1 MSKNTVNFMLHI
13 KVYKSI
19 NGNAYNYLLKSR
31 DFFLV
36 RTCTVF
42 GNRFADINLKGDLFG
57 GVTTAIISLPLALA
71 FGVASGAGAEAG
83 LWGAIMVG
91 FFAALFGGS
100 SSLISEPTG
109 PMTVIMTAVLTS
121 MMAKYPETGMAMS
134 FTVVIMAGAFQVLLG
149 TLKLGKYITLMPY
162 SVISGFM
169 SGIGVIL
176 IILQISPLLG
186 HLAPAGG
193 VIGTL
198 SALPDNILNLK
209 FSELFLGLLTLGILF
224 FLPQK
229 YRRYVPA
236 QLIALVAVTLLSVI
250 FFDTDS
256 IRRIGEIPA
265 GLPSLVLPHI
275 NADMFTTMVIDALVL
290 GTLGCIDTLLTAV
303 IGDSLTRKEHDS
315 DKELRGQGLAN
326 IISGLFG
333 ALPGAGAT
341 MGTVT
346 NIQVGARSPLSG
358 IIRALVL
365 ALVVLVAGGLT
376 EPIPMAVLAGIA
388 VYVGFN
394 ILDWSFIQRAH
405 KVNVQG
411 MAIMYGVMLLT
422 VFVDLI
428 VAVGLGVFISN
439 IIIIEQLS
447 RVQARQVK
455 AISDADENS
464 VPLTDSERG
473 LLDKANGKVLF
484 FYLSGPMIF
493 SVSKAISQ
501 QHSSISDY
509 DVMILDLTDV
519 PMIDVTVG
527 LALENAIKD
536 ALDARCEVLLL
547 CPNINTRQQLEKFH
561 VLTLVPEGNTYLFR
575 YEALQASLKYVKNT
589 DLLEPT

>member
-1 MSKNTVNFMLHI
+1 M
-13 KVYKSI
+13 
-19 NGNAYNYLLKSR
+19 
-31 DFFLV
+31 
-36 RTCTVF
+36 F
-42 GNRFADINLKGDLFG
+42 GQRFENINLKGDLFG

-91 FFAALFGGS
+91 FFASLFGGS
-100 SSLISEPTG
+100 STLISEPTG

-121 MMAKYPETGMAMS
+121 MVAKYPESGIAMT
-134 FTVVIMAGAFQVLLG
+134 FTVVMMAGAFQILLG

-169 SGIGVIL
+169 SGIGIIL
-176 IILQISPLLG
+176 IILQLSPLLG
-186 HLAPAGG
+186 YAAPAGG
-193 VIGTL
+193 VLGTL
-198 SALPDNILNLK
+198 GALPETLSHLDIK
-209 FSELFLGLLTLGILF
+209 ELFLGLLTLVVLF
-224 FLPQK
+224 LFPEK
-229 YRRYVPA
+229 YRKFVPA
-236 QLIALVAVTLLSVI
+236 QLVALVAVTLISIII
-250 FFDTDS
+250 FDMDS

-265 GLPSLVLPHI
+265 GLPSIVIPTI
-275 NADMFTTMVIDALVL
+275 NSDMFMTMVIDALVL

-326 IISGLFG
+326 MISGLFG

-358 IIRALVL
+358 VFRAAVL

-405 KVNVQG
+405 KVSFAG

-439 IIIIEQLS
+439 IIIIERLS
-447 RVQARQVK
+447 REQARQVK
-455 AISDADENS
+455 AISDADEDD
-464 VPLTDSERG
+464 VPLTDSERA

-493 SVSKAISQ
+493 SVSKAISR

-509 DVMILDLTDV
+509 EVMILDLTDV

-536 ALDARCEVLLL
+536 ALDTDCQVYLL
-547 CPNINTRQQLEKFH
+547 CPNENTRMQLEKFH
-561 VLTLVPEGNTYLFR
+561 ILDLIPEQKTYSFR
-575 YEALQASLKYVKNT
+575 YEALKSAVKQVSPIMN
-589 DLLEPT
+589 

>member
-1 MSKNTVNFMLHI
+1 MKL
-13 KVYKSI
+13 
-19 NGNAYNYLLKSR
+19 GR
-31 DFFLV
+31 
-36 RTCTVF
+36 
-42 GNRFADINLKGDLFG
+42 RFEDINLKGDVFG

-91 FFAALFGGS
+91 LFAALFGGS
-100 SSLISEPTG
+100 STLISEPTG

-121 MMAKYPETGMAMS
+121 MMAKYPETGLAMT
-134 FTVVIMAGAFQVLLG
+134 FTVVMMAGVFQILLG
-149 TLKLGKYITLMPY
+149 TLKLGKYVTLMPY
-162 SVISGFM
+162 SVVSGFM

-176 IILQISPLLG
+176 IILQLAPLLG
-186 HLAPAGG
+186 QAAPTGG
-193 VIGTL
+193 VVGTL
-198 SALPDNILNLK
+198 TALPELLSNVD
-209 FSELFLGLLTLGILF
+209 FAELFLGALTLAILF
-224 FLPQK
+224 LLPKK
-229 YRRYVPA
+229 YRQHVPP
-236 QLIALVAVTLLSVI
+236 QLVALVAVTLLSVV
-250 FFDTDS
+250 FFDDGT

-265 GLPSLVLPHI
+265 GLPSLVIPHF
-275 NADMFTTMVIDALVL
+275 NAEMFTEMLIDALVL

-326 IISGLFG
+326 LVAGLFG

-358 IIRALVL
+358 VVRALVL
-365 ALVVLVAGGLT
+365 ALVVLVASGLT

-405 KVNVQG
+405 KVSIPG

-439 IIIIEQLS
+439 IIIIERLS
-447 RVQARQVK
+447 REQARQVK
-455 AISDADENS
+455 AISDADDDD
-464 VPLTDSERG
+464 VPLTDRERG
-473 LLDKANGKVLF
+473 LLEQAQGKVLF

-493 SVSKAISQ
+493 SVSKAISR

-509 DVMILDLTDV
+509 QAMILDLTDV

-536 ALDARCEVLLL
+536 AQDANCHVYLL
-547 CPNINTRQQLEKFH
+547 CPTDKIKQQLDKFH
-561 VLTLVPEGNTYLFR
+561 VIDLVPDNNIYSEREKAL
-575 YEALQASLKYVKNT
+575 EAAYNAT
-589 DLLEPT
+589 A

>member
-1 MSKNTVNFMLHI
+1 M
-13 KVYKSI
+13 
-19 NGNAYNYLLKSR
+19 
-31 DFFLV
+31 
-36 RTCTVF
+36 F
-42 GNRFADINLKGDLFG
+42 GDRFNDINLKGDLFG

-83 LWGAIMVG
+83 LWGAILVG
-91 FFAALFGGS
+91 LFAALFGGS
-100 SSLISEPTG
+100 STLISEPTG

-121 MMAKYPETGMAMS
+121 MVAKYPESGIAIS
-134 FTVVIMAGAFQVLLG
+134 FTIVMMAGAFQVLIG

-162 SVISGFM
+162 SVVSGFM

-176 IILQISPLLG
+176 IILQLSPLLG
-186 HLAPAGG
+186 HAAPAGG
-193 VIGTL
+193 VLGTL
-198 SALPDNILNLK
+198 SALSETISNMK
-209 FSELFLGLLTLGILF
+209 FSEFFLGLLTLGILF
-224 FLPQK
+224 FFPKQ
-229 YRRYVPA
+229 YRKYVPA
-236 QLIALVAVTLLSVI
+236 QLVALVAVTLLSVI
-250 FFDTDS
+250 VFDFDDV
-256 IRRIGEIPA
+256 RRIGEIPT
-265 GLPSLVLPHI
+265 GLPSLVVPVI
-275 NADMFTTMVIDALVL
+275 NGEIFTAMVIDALVL

-326 IISGLFG
+326 MISGLFG

-358 IIRALVL
+358 VIRALIL
-365 ALVVLVAGGLT
+365 ALVVLVASGLT

-388 VYVGFN
+388 VYVGFG

-405 KVNVQG
+405 RVSVQG

-439 IIIIEQLS
+439 ILIIERLS
-447 RVQARQVK
+447 RVQAKQVK
-455 AISDADENS
+455 AISDADEND

-473 LLDKANGKVLF
+473 LLDRANGKVLF

-493 SVSKAISQ
+493 SVSKAISR
-501 QHSSISDY
+501 QHSSIADY
-509 DVMILDLTDV
+509 EAMILDLTDV

-536 ALDARCEVLLL
+536 AQEAQCDVYLL
-547 CPNINTRQQLEKFH
+547 CPNERVREQLEKFH
-561 VLTLVPEGNTYLFR
+561 VLDLVPEENTFKFR
-575 YEALQASLKYVKNT
+575 YEALNAAVNKVEQDERQGAFV
-589 DLLEPT
+589 

>member
-1 MSKNTVNFMLHI
+1 MLSLQRFSGI
-13 KVYKSI
+13 
-19 NGNAYNYLLKSR
+19 
-31 DFFLV
+31 DF
-36 RTCTVF
+36 
-42 GNRFADINLKGDLFG
+42 KGDAFG

-100 SSLISEPTG
+100 TTLISEPTG

-121 MMAKYPETGMAMS
+121 MMAKYPETGLAMG
-134 FTVVIMAGAFQVLLG
+134 FTVVMMAGAFQVLLG
-149 TLKLGKYITLMPY
+149 TLKLGKYVTLMPY
-162 SVISGFM
+162 SVVSGFM

-176 IILQISPLLG
+176 IILQLSPLLG
-186 HLAPAGG
+186 SPAPPGG
-193 VIGTL
+193 VTGTL
-198 SALPDNILNLK
+198 MALPDTLANLQWR
-209 FSELFLGLLTLGILF
+209 ELLLGALTLAVLFLF
-224 FLPQK
+224 PK
-229 YRRYVPA
+229 AYRKYVPA
-236 QLIALVAVTLLSVI
+236 QLVALVAITLISVI
-250 FFDTDS
+250 LFDSDS
-256 IRRIGEIPA
+256 IRRIGEIPS
-265 GLPSLVLPHI
+265 GLPSLVLPHFTPE
-275 NADMFTTMVIDALVL
+275 MFTTMIIDALVL

-303 IGDSLTRKEHDS
+303 IGDSLTRTEHDS

-326 IISGLFG
+326 MIAGLFG

-365 ALVVLVAGGLT
+365 ALVVLIAGGLT

-405 KVNVQG
+405 KVSLPG

-428 VAVGLGVFISN
+428 AAVGLGVFISN
-439 IIIIEQLS
+439 IVIIEKLS
-447 RVQARQVK
+447 REQTRHVK
-455 AISDADENS
+455 AISDSDNNS
-464 VPLTDSERG
+464 VPLTQEERAM
-473 LLDKANGKVLF
+473 LDQAQGKVLF

-493 SVSKAISQ
+493 SVSKAISR
-501 QHSSISDY
+501 QHASIGDY
-509 DVMILDLTDV
+509 QVMILDLSDV

-527 LALENAIKD
+527 IALENAIKD
-536 ALDARCEVLLL
+536 ARDAQCEVLLL
-547 CPNINTRQQLEKFH
+547 CPNERTREQLEKFQ
-561 VLTLVPEGNTYLFR
+561 VMSWIAPANDCATREQ
-575 YEALQASLKYVKNT
+575 ALQLALNHIENK
-589 DLLEPT
+589 

>member
-1 MSKNTVNFMLHI
+1 MF
-13 KVYKSI
+13 
-19 NGNAYNYLLKSR
+19 GSR
-31 DFFLV
+31 FK
-36 RTCTVF
+36 
-42 GNRFADINLKGDLFG
+42 DINFKGDIFG

-91 FFAALFGGS
+91 LFASLFGGS
-100 SSLISEPTG
+100 NTLISEPTG

-121 MMAKYPETGMAMS
+121 MMAKYPETGMAMT
-134 FTVVIMAGAFQVLLG
+134 FTVVMMAGAFQILLG
-149 TLKLGKYITLMPY
+149 TLKMGKYVTLMPY

-176 IILQISPLLG
+176 IILQLSPLLG
-186 HLAPAGG
+186 HAAPTGG
-193 VIGTL
+193 VLGTL
-198 SALPDNILNLK
+198 SALPETISNLK
-209 FSELFLGLLTLGILF
+209 FNELFLGLLTLGILF
-224 FLPQK
+224 FFPKK
-229 YRRYVPA
+229 YRKYVPA
-236 QLIALVAVTLLSVI
+236 QLVALVAVTLLSVML
-250 FFDTDS
+250 FDTED

-265 GLPSLVLPHI
+265 GLPSLVAPHI
-275 NADMFTTMVIDALVL
+275 DPDMFVEMVIDALVL

-326 IISGLFG
+326 MISGLFG

-358 IIRALVL
+358 VVRALVL

-405 KVNVQG
+405 KVSFSG

-428 VAVGLGVFISN
+428 VAVGLGVFVSN
-439 IIIIEQLS
+439 IMIIERLS
-447 RVQARQVK
+447 REQARQVK
-455 AISDADENS
+455 AISDADEDD

-473 LLDKANGKVLF
+473 LLDRANGRVLF

-493 SVSKAISQ
+493 SVSKAISR
-501 QHSSISDY
+501 QHTSISDY

-519 PMIDVTVG
+519 PMLDVTVG

-536 ALDARCEVLLL
+536 ALDARCEVYLL
-547 CPNINTRQQLEKFH
+547 CPNQRTREQLEKFH
-561 VLTLVPEGNTYLFR
+561 VIDLVPDNNMYQFR
-575 YEALQASLKYVKNT
+575 YEALNAAVAHVESDQY
-589 DLLEPT
+589 

>member
-1 MSKNTVNFMLHI
+1 MVGSRFEEMS
-13 KVYKSI
+13 
-19 NGNAYNYLLKSR
+19 
-31 DFFLV
+31 
-36 RTCTVF
+36 
-42 GNRFADINLKGDLFG
+42 LKGDVFG

-91 FFAALFGGS
+91 FFASLFGGS
-100 SSLISEPTG
+100 NSLISEPTG

-121 MMAKYPETGMAMS
+121 MVAKYPDAGMAMT
-134 FTVVIMAGAFQVLLG
+134 FTVVMMAGAFQILLG
-149 TLKLGKYITLMPY
+149 TLKLGKYVTLMPY

-176 IILQISPLLG
+176 IILQFAPMLG
-186 HLAPAGG
+186 QPAPAGG

-198 SALPDNILNLK
+198 SHFPDILENMKL
-209 FSELFLGLLTLGILF
+209 SELFLGGLTLALLF
-224 FLPQK
+224 FFPTK

-236 QLIALVAVTLLSVI
+236 QLVALIAVTLLSVLI
-250 FFDTDS
+250 FDTND

-265 GLPSLVLPHI
+265 GLPSLVVPQF
-275 NADMFTTMVIDALVL
+275 NADMLTTMVIDALVL

-326 IISGLFG
+326 MIAGLFG

-358 IIRALVL
+358 VIRALIL
-365 ALVVLVAGGLT
+365 ALVVMVASGLT

-388 VYVGFN
+388 IYVGFN

-405 KVNVQG
+405 KVSFPG

-439 IIIIEQLS
+439 IIIIERLS
-447 RVQARQVK
+447 REQARQVK
-455 AISDADENS
+455 AISDADEND
-464 VPLTDSERG
+464 VPLTDSERQ
-473 LLDKANGKVLF
+473 LLDKAEGKVLF

-493 SVSKAISQ
+493 SVSKAISR
-501 QHSSISDY
+501 QHRSISDY
-509 DVMILDLTDV
+509 EVMILDLTDV

-536 ALDARCEVLLL
+536 ALEACCQVYLL
-547 CPNINTRQQLEKFH
+547 CPNQTTRQQLEKFH
-561 VLTLVPEGNTYLFR
+561 VIDLVPDDNTYRFR
-575 YEALQASLKYVKNT
+575 YEALRAAIKYVEN
-589 DLLEPT
+589 DEHQQQAI

>member
-1 MSKNTVNFMLHI
+1 M
-13 KVYKSI
+13 
-19 NGNAYNYLLKSR
+19 
-31 DFFLV
+31 
-36 RTCTVF
+36 
-42 GNRFADINLKGDLFG
+42 
-57 GVTTAIISLPLALA
+57 
-71 FGVASGAGAEAG
+71 
-83 LWGAIMVG
+83 
-91 FFAALFGGS
+91 
-100 SSLISEPTG
+100 
-109 PMTVIMTAVLTS
+109 
-121 MMAKYPETGMAMS
+121 
-134 FTVVIMAGAFQVLLG
+134 MAGAFQILLG

-176 IILQISPLLG
+176 IILQLSPLLG
-186 HLAPAGG
+186 HSAPPGG
-193 VIGTL
+193 VLGTISMLPDTL
-198 SALPDNILNLK
+198 SNIK
-209 FSELFLGLLTLGILF
+209 FSELLLGLLTLGVLIYF
-224 FLPQK
+224 PKQ
-229 YRRYVPA
+229 YRKYVPA
-236 QLIALVAVTLLSVI
+236 QLVALVAVTLLSMLL
-250 FFDTDS
+250 FDTDS

-265 GLPSLVLPHI
+265 GLPSIVIPHF

-326 IISGLFG
+326 MISGLFG

-358 IIRALVL
+358 MIRALML

-388 VYVGFN
+388 VYVGLN

-405 KVNVQG
+405 KVSIQG

-439 IIIIEQLS
+439 IIIIDKLS
-447 RVQARQVK
+447 KVQARKVK
-455 AISDADENS
+455 AISDGDDNV
-464 VPLTDSERG
+464 VPLSISEREI
-473 LLDKANGKVLF
+473 LDKAEGKVLF

-493 SVSKAISQ
+493 SVSKAISR
-501 QHSSISDY
+501 QHASISDY
-509 DVMILDLTDV
+509 QVMILDLTDV

-527 LALENAIKD
+527 LALENAVKD
-536 ALDARCEVLLL
+536 ALDANCEVLLI
-547 CPNINTRQQLEKFH
+547 CPNTETRQQLEKFR
-561 VLTLVPEGNTYLFR
+561 VLTLVLIENNYLDR
-575 YEALQASLKYVKNT
+575 EQALKIALIHVST
-589 DLLEPT
+589 

>member
-1 MSKNTVNFMLHI
+1 MF
-13 KVYKSI
+13 
-19 NGNAYNYLLKSR
+19 GSR
-31 DFFLV
+31 FK
-36 RTCTVF
+36 
-42 GNRFADINLKGDLFG
+42 DINFKGDIFG

-91 FFAALFGGS
+91 LFASLFGGS
-100 SSLISEPTG
+100 NTLISEPTG

-121 MMAKYPETGMAMS
+121 MMAKYPETGMAMT
-134 FTVVIMAGAFQVLLG
+134 FTVVMMAGAFQISLG
-149 TLKLGKYITLMPY
+149 TLKMGKYVTLMPY

-176 IILQISPLLG
+176 IILQLSPLLG
-186 HLAPAGG
+186 HAAPAGG
-193 VIGTL
+193 VLGTL
-198 SALPDNILNLK
+198 SALPETISNLK
-209 FSELFLGLLTLGILF
+209 FNELFLGLLTLGILF
-224 FLPQK
+224 FFPKK
-229 YRRYVPA
+229 YRKYVPA
-236 QLIALVAVTLLSVI
+236 QLVALVAVTLLSVML
-250 FFDTDS
+250 FDTED

-265 GLPSLVLPHI
+265 GLPSLVAPHI
-275 NADMFTTMVIDALVL
+275 DPDMFVEMVIDALVL

-326 IISGLFG
+326 MISGLFG

-358 IIRALVL
+358 VVRALVL

-405 KVNVQG
+405 KVSFSG

-428 VAVGLGVFISN
+428 VAVGLGVFVSN
-439 IIIIEQLS
+439 IMIIERLS
-447 RVQARQVK
+447 REQARQVK
-455 AISDADENS
+455 AISDADEDD

-473 LLDKANGKVLF
+473 LLDRANGRVLF

-493 SVSKAISQ
+493 SVSKAISR
-501 QHSSISDY
+501 QHTSISDY

-519 PMIDVTVG
+519 PMLDVTVG

-536 ALDARCEVLLL
+536 ALDARCEVYLL
-547 CPNINTRQQLEKFH
+547 CPNQRTREQLEKFH
-561 VLTLVPEGNTYLFR
+561 VIDLVPDNNMYQFR
-575 YEALQASLKYVKNT
+575 YEALNAAVAHVESDQYQRMTA
-589 DLLEPT
+589 

>member
-1 MSKNTVNFMLHI
+1 ML
-13 KVYKSI
+13 
-19 NGNAYNYLLKSR
+19 GSR
-31 DFFLV
+31 FK
-36 RTCTVF
+36 
-42 GNRFADINLKGDLFG
+42 DINFKGDIFG

-91 FFAALFGGS
+91 LFASLFGGS
-100 SSLISEPTG
+100 NTLISEPTG

-121 MMAKYPETGMAMS
+121 MMAKYPETGMAMT
-134 FTVVIMAGAFQVLLG
+134 FTVVMMAGAFQILLG
-149 TLKLGKYITLMPY
+149 TLKMGKYVTLMPY

-176 IILQISPLLG
+176 IILQLSPLLG
-186 HLAPAGG
+186 HAAPTGG
-193 VIGTL
+193 VLGTL
-198 SALPDNILNLK
+198 SALPETISNLK
-209 FSELFLGLLTLGILF
+209 FNELFLGLLTLGILF
-224 FLPQK
+224 FFPKK
-229 YRRYVPA
+229 YRKYVPA
-236 QLIALVAVTLLSVI
+236 QLVALVAVTLLSVML
-250 FFDTDS
+250 DTED

-265 GLPSLVLPHI
+265 GLPSLVAPHI
-275 NADMFTTMVIDALVL
+275 DPDMFVEMVIDALVL

-326 IISGLFG
+326 MISGLFG

-358 IIRALVL
+358 VVRALVL

-405 KVNVQG
+405 KVSFSG

-428 VAVGLGVFISN
+428 VAVGLGVFVSN
-439 IIIIEQLS
+439 IMIIERLS
-447 RVQARQVK
+447 REQARQVK
-455 AISDADENS
+455 AISDADEDD

-473 LLDKANGKVLF
+473 LLDRANGRVLF

-493 SVSKAISQ
+493 SVSKAISR
-501 QHSSISDY
+501 QHTSISDY

-519 PMIDVTVG
+519 PMLDVTVG

-536 ALDARCEVLLL
+536 ALDTHCEVYLL
-547 CPNINTRQQLEKFH
+547 CPNQRTREQLEKFH
-561 VLTLVPEGNTYLFR
+561 VIDLVPDNNMYQFR
-575 YEALQASLKYVKNT
+575 YEALNAAVAHVESDQYQRMTA
-589 DLLEPT
+589 

>member
-1 MSKNTVNFMLHI
+1 M
-13 KVYKSI
+13 
-19 NGNAYNYLLKSR
+19 
-31 DFFLV
+31 
-36 RTCTVF
+36 F
-42 GNRFADINLKGDLFG
+42 GDRFKDINFKGDLFG

-91 FFAALFGGS
+91 LFAALFGGS
-100 SSLISEPTG
+100 STLISEPTG

-121 MMAKYPETGMAMS
+121 MMAKYPETGMAMT
-134 FTVVIMAGAFQVLLG
+134 FTVVMMAGAFQVLLG
-149 TLKLGKYITLMPY
+149 TLKLGKYVTLMPY

-176 IILQISPLLG
+176 IILQLSPLLG
-186 HLAPAGG
+186 HAAPSGG
-193 VIGTL
+193 VMGTL
-198 SALPDNILNLK
+198 SALPDTLANMK

-224 FLPQK
+224 FFPDK
-229 YRRYVPA
+229 YRKYVPA
-236 QLIALVAVTLLSVI
+236 QLVALVAVTLLSVI
-250 FFDTDS
+250 FFDTDA

-265 GLPSLVLPHI
+265 GLPSLVMPHI
-275 NADMFTTMVIDALVL
+275 NPEMLTTMVIDALVL

-326 IISGLFG
+326 MLSGLFG

-358 IIRALVL
+358 VIRALML

-405 KVNVQG
+405 KVSVQG

-428 VAVGLGVFISN
+428 AAVGLGVFISN
-439 IIIIEQLS
+439 IIIIERLS
-447 RVQARQVK
+447 REQARQVK
-455 AISDADENS
+455 AISDADEDD

-493 SVSKAISQ
+493 SVSKAISR

-509 DVMILDLTDV
+509 EAMILDLTDV

-527 LALENAIKD
+527 LALENAIND
-536 ALDARCEVLLL
+536 ALDANCAVYLL
-547 CPNINTRQQLEKFH
+547 CPNKTIWQQLEKFH
-561 VLTLVPEGNTYLFR
+561 ILDLVPVENTFSFR
-575 YEALQASLKYVKNT
+575 YEALRAAIKHVDSDEHENISAA
-589 DLLEPT
+589 

>member
-1 MSKNTVNFMLHI
+1 MINNLRIICYSHANFCIRGIVLF
-13 KVYKSI
+13 KERFKDLSI
-19 NGNAYNYLLKSR
+19 
-31 DFFLV
+31 
-36 RTCTVF
+36 
-42 GNRFADINLKGDLFG
+42 KGDLFG

-83 LWGAIMVG
+83 LWGAILVG

-100 SSLISEPTG
+100 STLISEPTG
-109 PMTVIMTAVLTS
+109 PMTVIMTAILTT
-121 MMAKYPETGMAMS
+121 MVAKYPESGIATS
-134 FTVVIMAGAFQVLLG
+134 FTIVMMAGGFQFLIG
-149 TLKLGKYITLMPY
+149 SLKLGKYVTLMPY

-176 IILQISPLLG
+176 IILQLSPLLG
-186 HLAPAGG
+186 HAAPTGG

-198 SALPDNILNLK
+198 SSLPNTLANIK
-209 FSELFLGLLTLGILF
+209 FSELFLGLLTLITLF
-224 FLPQK
+224 MFPK
-229 YRRYVPA
+229 RYRKYVPA
-236 QLIALVAVTLLSVI
+236 QLVALVGVTLLSI
-250 FFDTDS
+250 MFFDTDS
-256 IRRIGEIPA
+256 MRRIGEIPA
-265 GLPSLVLPHI
+265 GLPSLVIPHI
-275 NADMFTTMVIDALVL
+275 NADIFVTMIIDALVL

-326 IISGLFG
+326 MISGLFG

-346 NIQVGARSPLSG
+346 NIQVGAQSPLSG
-358 IIRALVL
+358 ITRAVIL

-405 KVNVQG
+405 KVSMQS

-439 IIIIEQLS
+439 ILIIERLS
-447 RVQARQVK
+447 REQARQVK
-455 AISDADENS
+455 AISDADQND
-464 VPLTDSERG
+464 VPLTQSERG
-473 LLDKANGKVLF
+473 LLDQANGKVLF

-493 SVSKAISQ
+493 SVSKAISR
-501 QHSSISDY
+501 QHASIAEY
-509 DVMILDLTDV
+509 EAMILDLTDV

-536 ALDARCEVLLL
+536 ALEANCEVFLL
-547 CPNINTRQQLEKFH
+547 CPNQQTREQLGKFQAIDSLPKENTF
-561 VLTLVPEGNTYLFR
+561 LFR
-575 YEALQASLKYVKNT
+575 YEALQAALKHVKKQ
-589 DLLEPT
+589 D

>member
-1 MSKNTVNFMLHI
+1 MF
-13 KVYKSI
+13 
-19 NGNAYNYLLKSR
+19 GSR
-31 DFFLV
+31 FK
-36 RTCTVF
+36 
-42 GNRFADINLKGDLFG
+42 DINFKGDIFG

-91 FFAALFGGS
+91 LFASLFGGS
-100 SSLISEPTG
+100 NTLISEPTG

-121 MMAKYPETGMAMS
+121 MMAKYPETGMAMT
-134 FTVVIMAGAFQVLLG
+134 FTVVMMAGAFQILLG
-149 TLKLGKYITLMPY
+149 TLKMGKYVTLMPY

-176 IILQISPLLG
+176 IILQLSPLLG
-186 HLAPAGG
+186 HAAPTGG
-193 VIGTL
+193 VLGTL
-198 SALPDNILNLK
+198 SALPETISNLK
-209 FSELFLGLLTLGILF
+209 FNELFLGLLTLGILF
-224 FLPQK
+224 FFPKK
-229 YRRYVPA
+229 YRKYVPA
-236 QLIALVAVTLLSVI
+236 QLVALVAVTLLSVML
-250 FFDTDS
+250 FDTED

-265 GLPSLVLPHI
+265 GLPSLVAPHI
-275 NADMFTTMVIDALVL
+275 DPDMFIEMVIDALVL

-326 IISGLFG
+326 MISGLFG

-358 IIRALVL
+358 VVRALVL

-405 KVNVQG
+405 KVSFSG

-428 VAVGLGVFISN
+428 VAVGLGVFVSN
-439 IIIIEQLS
+439 IMIIERLS
-447 RVQARQVK
+447 REQARQVK
-455 AISDADENS
+455 AISDADEDD

-473 LLDKANGKVLF
+473 LLDRANGRVLF

-493 SVSKAISQ
+493 SVSKAISR
-501 QHSSISDY
+501 QHTSISDY

-519 PMIDVTVG
+519 PMLDVTVG

-536 ALDARCEVLLL
+536 ALDARCEVYLL
-547 CPNINTRQQLEKFH
+547 CPNQSTREQLEKFH
-561 VLTLVPEGNTYLFR
+561 VIDLVPDNNMYQFR
-575 YEALQASLKYVKNT
+575 YEALNAAVAHVESDHYQRMTA
-589 DLLEPT
+589 

>member
-1 MSKNTVNFMLHI
+1 MF
-13 KVYKSI
+13 
-19 NGNAYNYLLKSR
+19 GSR
-31 DFFLV
+31 FK
-36 RTCTVF
+36 
-42 GNRFADINLKGDLFG
+42 DINFKGDIFG
-57 GVTTAIISLPLALA
+57 GVITAIISLPLALA

-91 FFAALFGGS
+91 LFASLFGGS
-100 SSLISEPTG
+100 NTLISEPTG

-121 MMAKYPETGMAMS
+121 MMAKYPETGMAMT
-134 FTVVIMAGAFQVLLG
+134 FTVVMMAGAFQILLG
-149 TLKLGKYITLMPY
+149 TLKMGKYVTLMPY

-176 IILQISPLLG
+176 IILQLSPLLG
-186 HLAPAGG
+186 HAAPTGG
-193 VIGTL
+193 VLGTL
-198 SALPDNILNLK
+198 SALPETISNLK
-209 FSELFLGLLTLGILF
+209 FNELFLGLLTLGILF
-224 FLPQK
+224 FFPKK
-229 YRRYVPA
+229 YRKYVPA
-236 QLIALVAVTLLSVI
+236 QLVALVAVTLLSVML
-250 FFDTDS
+250 FDTED

-265 GLPSLVLPHI
+265 GLPSLVAPHI
-275 NADMFTTMVIDALVL
+275 DPDMFVEMVIDALVL

-326 IISGLFG
+326 MISGLFG

-358 IIRALVL
+358 VVRALVL

-405 KVNVQG
+405 KVSFSG

-428 VAVGLGVFISN
+428 VAVGLGVFVSN
-439 IIIIEQLS
+439 IMIIERLS
-447 RVQARQVK
+447 REQARQVK
-455 AISDADENS
+455 AISDADEDD

-473 LLDKANGKVLF
+473 LLDRANGRVLF

-493 SVSKAISQ
+493 SVSKAISR
-501 QHSSISDY
+501 QHTSISDY

-519 PMIDVTVG
+519 PMLDVTVG

-536 ALDARCEVLLL
+536 ALDARCEVYLL
-547 CPNINTRQQLEKFH
+547 CPNQRTREQLEKFH
-561 VLTLVPEGNTYLFR
+561 VIDLVPDNNMYQFR
-575 YEALQASLKYVKNT
+575 YEALNAAVAHVESDHYQRMTA
-589 DLLEPT
+589 

>member
-1 MSKNTVNFMLHI
+1 LLGQRF
-13 KVYKSI
+13 KSM
-19 NGNAYNYLLKSR
+19 
-31 DFFLV
+31 
-36 RTCTVF
+36 
-42 GNRFADINLKGDLFG
+42 NLKGDIFG

-100 SSLISEPTG
+100 TTLISEPTG

-134 FTVVIMAGAFQVLLG
+134 FTVVMMAGVFQILLG
-149 TLKLGKYITLMPY
+149 TLKLGKYVTLMPY

-176 IILQISPLLG
+176 IILQLSPLLG
-186 HLAPAGG
+186 HAAPSGG
-193 VIGTL
+193 VTGTL
-198 SALPDNILNLK
+198 SALPNTLANVS
-209 FSELFLGLLTLGILF
+209 FSELFLGLLTLAVLF
-224 FLPQK
+224 YFPKQ
-229 YRRYVPA
+229 YRKYVPA
-236 QLIALVAVTLLSVI
+236 QLVALVAVTLLSVLL
-250 FFDTDS
+250 FDTDS

-265 GLPSLVLPHI
+265 GLPSLVLPHF

-315 DKELRGQGLAN
+315 DKELRGQGIAN
-326 IISGLFG
+326 MLSGLFG

-358 IIRALVL
+358 MVRALVL
-365 ALVVLVAGGLT
+365 TLVVLVAGGLT

-405 KVNVQG
+405 KVSIQG
-411 MAIMYGVMLLT
+411 MAIMYGVMFLT

-447 RVQARQVK
+447 RAQARQVK
-455 AISDADENS
+455 GISDTDND
-464 VPLTDSERG
+464 VPLTKTERAI
-473 LLDKANGKVLF
+473 LDKANGKVLF

-493 SVSKAISQ
+493 SVSKAISR
-501 QHSSISDY
+501 QHASIGDY
-509 DVMILDLTDV
+509 DVMILDLSDV

-536 ALDARCEVLLL
+536 ALDANCEVLLL
-547 CPNINTRQQLEKFH
+547 CPNTDTRERLEKLN
-561 VLTLVPEGNTYLFR
+561 VLDLIPADNHCTSREQ
-575 YEALQASLKYVKNT
+575 ALQSA
-589 DLLEPT
+589 LEHVAR

>member
-1 MSKNTVNFMLHI
+1 MFGQRFESVNF
-13 KVYKSI
+13 
-19 NGNAYNYLLKSR
+19 
-31 DFFLV
+31 
-36 RTCTVF
+36 
-42 GNRFADINLKGDLFG
+42 KGDLFG

-91 FFAALFGGS
+91 LFASLFGGS
-100 SSLISEPTG
+100 STLISEPTG

-121 MMAKYPETGMAMS
+121 MVAKYPETGIAMT
-134 FTVVIMAGAFQVLLG
+134 FTVVMMAGAFQILLG

-176 IILQISPLLG
+176 IILQLSPLLG
-186 HLAPAGG
+186 HAAPAGG

-198 SALPDNILNLK
+198 TALPHTLAHLNIK
-209 FSELFLGLLTLGILF
+209 ELFLGVLTLGVLF
-224 FLPQK
+224 LFPQQYRK
-229 YRRYVPA
+229 YIPA
-236 QLIALVAVTLLSVI
+236 QLVALVAVTLISVI
-250 FFDTDS
+250 IFDTDS

-265 GLPSLVLPHI
+265 GLPSIVIPTI
-275 NADMFTTMVIDALVL
+275 NSDMFMTMVIDALVL

-326 IISGLFG
+326 MISGLFG

-358 IIRALVL
+358 VFRAAVL

-405 KVNVQG
+405 KVSFAG

-439 IIIIEQLS
+439 IIIIERLS
-447 RVQARQVK
+447 REQARQVK
-455 AISDADENS
+455 AISDADEDD
-464 VPLTDSERG
+464 VPLTDSERC

-493 SVSKAISQ
+493 SVSKAISR

-509 DVMILDLTDV
+509 EVMILDLTDV

-527 LALENAIKD
+527 LALENAIND
-536 ALDARCEVLLL
+536 ALDANCKVYLL
-547 CPNINTRQQLEKFH
+547 CPNEKTREQLEKFH
-561 VLTLVPEGNTYLFR
+561 VTDLVPDENTFKFR
-575 YEALQASLKYVKNT
+575 YEALKSAIRYVSP
-589 DLLEPT
+589 DEI

>member
-1 MSKNTVNFMLHI
+1 MF
-13 KVYKSI
+13 
-19 NGNAYNYLLKSR
+19 GSR
-31 DFFLV
+31 FK
-36 RTCTVF
+36 
-42 GNRFADINLKGDLFG
+42 DINFKGDIFG

-91 FFAALFGGS
+91 LFASLFGGS
-100 SSLISEPTG
+100 NTLISEPTG

-121 MMAKYPETGMAMS
+121 MMAKYPETGMAMT
-134 FTVVIMAGAFQVLLG
+134 FTVVMMAGAFQILLG
-149 TLKLGKYITLMPY
+149 TLKMGKYVTLMPY

-176 IILQISPLLG
+176 IILQLSPLLG
-186 HLAPAGG
+186 HAAPTGG
-193 VIGTL
+193 VLGTL
-198 SALPDNILNLK
+198 SALPETISNLK
-209 FSELFLGLLTLGILF
+209 FNELFLGLLTLGILF
-224 FLPQK
+224 FFPKK
-229 YRRYVPA
+229 YRKYVPA
-236 QLIALVAVTLLSVI
+236 QLVALVAVTLLSVML
-250 FFDTDS
+250 FDTED

-265 GLPSLVLPHI
+265 GMPSLVAPHI
-275 NADMFTTMVIDALVL
+275 DPDMFVEMVIDALVL

-326 IISGLFG
+326 MISGLFG

-358 IIRALVL
+358 VVRALVL

-405 KVNVQG
+405 KVSFSG

-428 VAVGLGVFISN
+428 VAVGLGVFVSN
-439 IIIIEQLS
+439 IMIIERLS
-447 RVQARQVK
+447 REQARQVK
-455 AISDADENS
+455 AISDADEDD

-473 LLDKANGKVLF
+473 LLDRANGRVLF

-493 SVSKAISQ
+493 SVSKAISR
-501 QHSSISDY
+501 QHTSISDY

-519 PMIDVTVG
+519 PMLDVTVG

-536 ALDARCEVLLL
+536 ALDARCEVYLL
-547 CPNINTRQQLEKFH
+547 CPNQRTREQLEKFH
-561 VLTLVPEGNTYLFR
+561 VIDLVPDNNMYQFR
-575 YEALQASLKYVKNT
+575 YEALNAAVAHVESDQYQRMTA
-589 DLLEPT
+589 

>member
-1 MSKNTVNFMLHI
+1 M
-13 KVYKSI
+13 
-19 NGNAYNYLLKSR
+19 
-31 DFFLV
+31 
-36 RTCTVF
+36 F
-42 GNRFADINLKGDLFG
+42 GDRFNDINLKGDLFG

-83 LWGAIMVG
+83 LWGAILVG
-91 FFAALFGGS
+91 LFAALFGGS
-100 SSLISEPTG
+100 STLISEPTG

-121 MMAKYPETGMAMS
+121 MVAKYPESGIAIS
-134 FTVVIMAGAFQVLLG
+134 FTIVMMAGAFQVLIG

-162 SVISGFM
+162 SVVSGFM

-176 IILQISPLLG
+176 IILQLSPLLG
-186 HLAPAGG
+186 HAAPAGG
-193 VIGTL
+193 VLGTL
-198 SALPDNILNLK
+198 SALPETISNMK
-209 FSELFLGLLTLGILF
+209 FSEFFLGLLTLGILF
-224 FLPQK
+224 FFPKQ
-229 YRRYVPA
+229 YRKYVPA
-236 QLIALVAVTLLSVI
+236 QLVALVAVTLLSVI
-250 FFDTDS
+250 IFDFDDV
-256 IRRIGEIPA
+256 RRIGEIPT
-265 GLPSLVLPHI
+265 GLPSLVVPVI
-275 NADMFTTMVIDALVL
+275 NGEIFTAMVIDALVL

-315 DKELRGQGLAN
+315 DKELRGQGFAN
-326 IISGLFG
+326 MISGLFG

-358 IIRALVL
+358 VIRALIL
-365 ALVVLVAGGLT
+365 ALVVLVASGLT

-388 VYVGFN
+388 VYVGFG

-405 KVNVQG
+405 RVSVQG

-439 IIIIEQLS
+439 ILIIERLS
-447 RVQARQVK
+447 REQAKQVK
-455 AISDADENS
+455 AISDADEND

-473 LLDKANGKVLF
+473 LLDRANGKVLF

-493 SVSKAISQ
+493 SVSKAISR
-501 QHSSISDY
+501 QHSSIADY
-509 DVMILDLTDV
+509 EAMILDLTDV

-536 ALDARCEVLLL
+536 AQEAQCDVYLL
-547 CPNINTRQQLEKFH
+547 CPNERVREQLEKFH
-561 VLTLVPEGNTYLFR
+561 VLDLVPDENTFKFR
-575 YEALQASLKYVKNT
+575 YEALNAAVNKVEQDEHQGAFV
-589 DLLEPT
+589 

>member
-1 MSKNTVNFMLHI
+1 M
-13 KVYKSI
+13 
-19 NGNAYNYLLKSR
+19 
-31 DFFLV
+31 
-36 RTCTVF
+36 
-42 GNRFADINLKGDLFG
+42 NLKGDIFG

-83 LWGAIMVG
+83 LWGAILVG

-100 SSLISEPTG
+100 TTLISEPTG

-121 MMAKYPETGMAMS
+121 IMAKYPETGIAMS
-134 FTVVIMAGAFQVLLG
+134 FTVVMMAGAFQVLLG

-176 IILQISPLLG
+176 IILQLSPLLG
-186 HLAPAGG
+186 HPAPPGG
-193 VIGTL
+193 VMGTL
-198 SALPDNILNLK
+198 SEFPSTVANMK
-209 FSELFLGLLTLGILF
+209 FGELFLGLLTLGILF
-224 FLPQK
+224 FYPK
-229 YRRYVPA
+229 EYRKYVPA
-236 QLIALVAVTLLSVI
+236 QLIALIAVTLFSVV
-250 FFDTDS
+250 FFDSDS
-256 IRRIGEIPA
+256 IRRIGVIPA
-265 GLPSLVLPHI
+265 GLPSLVFPHVNI
-275 NADMFTTMVIDALVL
+275 ETFTTMVVDAMVL

-315 DKELRGQGLAN
+315 DKELRGQGYAN
-326 IISGLFG
+326 MISGLFG

-358 IIRALVL
+358 MVRAIVL

-405 KVNVQG
+405 RVSIQG

-428 VAVGLGVFISN
+428 VAVGLGVFFSN
-439 IIIIEQLS
+439 IIIIERLS
-447 RVQARQVK
+447 REQKRQVR
-455 AISDADENS
+455 AISDTDNDN
-464 VPLTDSERG
+464 VPLTDSERN
-473 LLDKANGKVLF
+473 LLDQANGKLLF
-484 FYLSGPMIF
+484 VYLSGPMIF
-493 SVSKAISQ
+493 SVSKAISR
-501 QHSSISDY
+501 QHSNVADFE
-509 DVMILDLTDV
+509 VMILDLTDV

-536 ALDARCEVLLL
+536 AQDAQCEVFLL
-547 CPNINTRQQLEKFH
+547 CPNEQTRQQLQRFQILE
-561 VLTLVPEGNTYLFR
+561 LVPEENTHSFR
-575 YEALQASLKYVKNT
+575 VDALQAALKLVDT
-589 DLLEPT
+589 PIVLDTV

>member
-1 MSKNTVNFMLHI
+1 MF
-13 KVYKSI
+13 
-19 NGNAYNYLLKSR
+19 GSR
-31 DFFLV
+31 FK
-36 RTCTVF
+36 
-42 GNRFADINLKGDLFG
+42 DINFKGDIFG

-91 FFAALFGGS
+91 LFASLFGGS
-100 SSLISEPTG
+100 NTLISEPTG

-121 MMAKYPETGMAMS
+121 MMAKYPETGMAMT
-134 FTVVIMAGAFQVLLG
+134 FTVVMMAGAFQILLG
-149 TLKLGKYITLMPY
+149 TLKMGKYVTLMPY

-176 IILQISPLLG
+176 IILQLSPLLG
-186 HLAPAGG
+186 HAAPTGG
-193 VIGTL
+193 VLGTL
-198 SALPDNILNLK
+198 SALPETISNLK
-209 FSELFLGLLTLGILF
+209 FNELFLGLLTLGILF
-224 FLPQK
+224 FFPKK
-229 YRRYVPA
+229 YRKYVPA
-236 QLIALVAVTLLSVI
+236 QLVALVAVTLLSVML
-250 FFDTDS
+250 FDTED

-265 GLPSLVLPHI
+265 GLPSLVAPHI
-275 NADMFTTMVIDALVL
+275 DPDMFVEMVIDALVL

-326 IISGLFG
+326 MISGLFG

-358 IIRALVL
+358 VVRALVL

-405 KVNVQG
+405 KVSFSG

-428 VAVGLGVFISN
+428 VAVGLGVFVSN
-439 IIIIEQLS
+439 IMIIERLS
-447 RVQARQVK
+447 REQARQVK
-455 AISDADENS
+455 AISDADEDD

-473 LLDKANGKVLF
+473 LLDRANGRVLF

-493 SVSKAISQ
+493 SVSKAISR
-501 QHSSISDY
+501 QHTSISDY

-519 PMIDVTVG
+519 PMLDVTVG

-536 ALDARCEVLLL
+536 ALDARCEVYLL
-547 CPNINTRQQLEKFH
+547 CPNQRTREQLEKFH
-561 VLTLVPEGNTYLFR
+561 VIDLVPDNNMYQFR
-575 YEALQASLKYVKNT
+575 YEALNAAAAHVESDQYQRMTA
-589 DLLEPT
+589 

>member
-1 MSKNTVNFMLHI
+1 MFE
-13 KVYKSI
+13 
-19 NGNAYNYLLKSR
+19 
-31 DFFLV
+31 D
-36 RTCTVF
+36 
-42 GNRFADINLKGDLFG
+42 RFNDINLKGDLFG

-83 LWGAIMVG
+83 LWGAILVG
-91 FFAALFGGS
+91 LFAALFGGS
-100 SSLISEPTG
+100 STLISEPTG

-121 MMAKYPETGMAMS
+121 MVAKYPESGIAIS
-134 FTVVIMAGAFQVLLG
+134 FTIVMMAGAFQVLIG

-162 SVISGFM
+162 SVVSGFM

-176 IILQISPLLG
+176 IILQLSPLLG
-186 HLAPAGG
+186 HAAPAGG
-193 VIGTL
+193 VLGTL
-198 SALPDNILNLK
+198 SALPETISNMK
-209 FSELFLGLLTLGILF
+209 FSEFFLGLLTLGILF
-224 FLPQK
+224 FFPKQ
-229 YRRYVPA
+229 YRKYVPA
-236 QLIALVAVTLLSVI
+236 QLVALVAVTLLSVI
-250 FFDTDS
+250 VFDFDDV
-256 IRRIGEIPA
+256 RRIGEIPT
-265 GLPSLVLPHI
+265 GLPSLVVPVI
-275 NADMFTTMVIDALVL
+275 NGEIFTAMVIDALVL

-326 IISGLFG
+326 MISGLFG

-358 IIRALVL
+358 VIRALIL
-365 ALVVLVAGGLT
+365 ALVVLVASGLT

-388 VYVGFN
+388 VYVGFG

-405 KVNVQG
+405 RVSVQG

-439 IIIIEQLS
+439 ILIIERLS
-447 RVQARQVK
+447 RVQAKQVK
-455 AISDADENS
+455 AISDADEND

-473 LLDKANGKVLF
+473 LLDRANGKVLF

-493 SVSKAISQ
+493 SVSKAISR
-501 QHSSISDY
+501 QHSSIADY
-509 DVMILDLTDV
+509 EAMILDLTDV

-536 ALDARCEVLLL
+536 AQEAQCDVYLL
-547 CPNINTRQQLEKFH
+547 CPNERVREQLEKFH
-561 VLTLVPEGNTYLFR
+561 VLDLVPDENTFKFR
-575 YEALQASLKYVKNT
+575 YEALNAAVNKVEQDEHQGAFI
-589 DLLEPT
+589 

>member
-1 MSKNTVNFMLHI
+1 M
-13 KVYKSI
+13 
-19 NGNAYNYLLKSR
+19 
-31 DFFLV
+31 
-36 RTCTVF
+36 F
-42 GNRFADINLKGDLFG
+42 GNRFKDINLKGDLFG

-109 PMTVIMTAVLTS
+109 PMTVIMTAVLTT
-121 MMAKYPETGMAMS
+121 MMAKYPETGMAIS
-134 FTVVIMAGAFQVLLG
+134 FTIVMMAGAFQVLLG

-176 IILQISPLLG
+176 IILQISPMLG
-186 HLAPAGG
+186 HASPTGG
-193 VIGTL
+193 VTGTL
-198 SALPDNILNLK
+198 SALPNMLANIK
-209 FSELFLGLLTLGILF
+209 FSELFLALLTLGILF
-224 FLPQK
+224 YLPAK
-229 YRRYVPA
+229 YRKYVPA
-236 QLIALVAVTLLSVI
+236 QLVALVAVTLISMLLFSS
-250 FFDTDS
+250 DD

-265 GLPSLVLPHI
+265 GLPSLVIPQF
-275 NADMFTTMVIDALVL
+275 NAEVFITMVVNALVL

-303 IGDSLTRKEHDS
+303 IGDSLTRKEHNP
-315 DKELRGQGLAN
+315 DKELRGQGIAN
-326 IISGLFG
+326 MMSGLFG

-346 NIQVGARSPLSG
+346 NIQVGASSPISG

-405 KVNVQG
+405 KVSMQG
-411 MAIMYGVMLLT
+411 MVIMYGVMLLT
-422 VFVDLI
+422 VFVDLM

-439 IIIIEQLS
+439 IIVIERLS
-447 RVQARQVK
+447 REQARQVK
-455 AISDADENS
+455 AISDTDGDDI
-464 VPLTDSERG
+464 PLTNREQR
-473 LLDKANGKVLF
+473 LLEKAHGRVLF

-493 SVSKAISQ
+493 SVSKAISR
-501 QHSSISDY
+501 QHTKVANY

-519 PMIDVTVG
+519 PMIDSTVG
-527 LALENAIKD
+527 LALENAVKD
-536 ALDARCEVLLL
+536 ALDAQCKVLLL
-547 CPNINTRQQLEKFH
+547 CPNTQTYKQLQKCD
-561 VLTLVPEGNTYLFR
+561 VLTLVSDENIYSCR
-575 YEALQASLKYVKNT
+575 YKALQAALKYVESSEQSADNNNEAVNEKTTEQSDIEITNKI
-589 DLLEPT
+589 

>member
-1 MSKNTVNFMLHI
+1 MFQ
-13 KVYKSI
+13 
-19 NGNAYNYLLKSR
+19 A
-31 DFFLV
+31 
-36 RTCTVF
+36 
-42 GNRFADINLKGDLFG
+42 RFADLNLRGDLFG

-83 LWGAIMVG
+83 LWGAILVG
-91 FFAALFGGS
+91 LFAALFGGS
-100 SSLISEPTG
+100 STLISEPTG
-109 PMTVIMTAVLTS
+109 PMTVIMTAILTTMVS
-121 MMAKYPETGMAMS
+121 RYPESGAAIA
-134 FTVVIMAGAFQVLLG
+134 FTVVMMAGAFQILLG

-162 SVISGFM
+162 SVVSGFM

-176 IILQISPLLG
+176 IILQLSPLLG
-186 HLAPAGG
+186 HPSPGGG
-193 VIGTL
+193 VLGTL
-198 SALPDNILNLK
+198 SALPELLANLK
-209 FSELFLGLLTLGILF
+209 FSELFLGLLTLAILF

-229 YRRYVPA
+229 YRKQVPA
-236 QLIALVAVTLLSVI
+236 QLVALVAVTLFSVI
-250 FFDTDS
+250 FFDTDD

-265 GLPSLVLPHI
+265 GLPSIVVPTFNSEI
-275 NADMFTTMVIDALVL
+275 FVTMVIDALVL

-315 DKELRGQGLAN
+315 DRELQGQGIANMLA
-326 IISGLFG
+326 GLFG

-358 IIRALVL
+358 VTRALVL

-388 VYVGFN
+388 VYVGVN
-394 ILDWSFIQRAH
+394 ILDWAFIQRAH
-405 KVNVQG
+405 KISIQG

-439 IIIIEQLS
+439 ILVIERLS
-447 RVQARQVK
+447 REQARQVK
-455 AISDADENS
+455 AISDADDDD
-464 VPLTDSERG
+464 VPLNESERK

-493 SVSKAISQ
+493 SVSKAITR
-501 QHSSISDY
+501 QHSSVDKY
-509 DVMILDLTDV
+509 QAMILDLTDV

-527 LALENAIKD
+527 LALENAIRD
-536 ALDARCEVLLL
+536 AQEANCEVYLL
-547 CPNINTRQQLEKFH
+547 CPNEKTRSELEKFH
-561 VLTLVPEGNTYLFR
+561 VIDLVPDQNMFTFR
-575 YEALQASLKYVKNT
+575 YEALNAAVKQVTAS
-589 DLLEPT
+589 E

>member
-1 MSKNTVNFMLHI
+1 MF
-13 KVYKSI
+13 
-19 NGNAYNYLLKSR
+19 GSR
-31 DFFLV
+31 FK
-36 RTCTVF
+36 
-42 GNRFADINLKGDLFG
+42 DINFKGDIFG

-91 FFAALFGGS
+91 LFASLFGGS
-100 SSLISEPTG
+100 NTLISEPTG

-121 MMAKYPETGMAMS
+121 MMAKYPETGMAMT
-134 FTVVIMAGAFQVLLG
+134 FTVVMMAGAFQILLG
-149 TLKLGKYITLMPY
+149 TLKMGKYVTLMPY

-176 IILQISPLLG
+176 IILQLSPLLG
-186 HLAPAGG
+186 HAAPTGG
-193 VIGTL
+193 VLGTL
-198 SALPDNILNLK
+198 SALPETISNLK
-209 FSELFLGLLTLGILF
+209 FNELFLGLLTLGILF
-224 FLPQK
+224 FFPKK
-229 YRRYVPA
+229 YRKYVPA
-236 QLIALVAVTLLSVI
+236 QLVALVAVTLLSVML
-250 FFDTDS
+250 FDKED

-265 GLPSLVLPHI
+265 GLPSLVAPHI
-275 NADMFTTMVIDALVL
+275 DPDMFVEMVIDALVL

-326 IISGLFG
+326 MISGLFG

-358 IIRALVL
+358 VVRALVL

-388 VYVGFN
+388 VYVGLN

-405 KVNVQG
+405 KVSFSG

-428 VAVGLGVFISN
+428 VAVGLGVFVSN
-439 IIIIEQLS
+439 IMIIERLS
-447 RVQARQVK
+447 REQARQVK
-455 AISDADENS
+455 AISDADEDD

-473 LLDKANGKVLF
+473 LLDRANGRVLF

-493 SVSKAISQ
+493 SVSKAISR
-501 QHSSISDY
+501 QHTSISDY

-519 PMIDVTVG
+519 PMLDVTVG

-536 ALDARCEVLLL
+536 ALDARCEVYLL
-547 CPNINTRQQLEKFH
+547 CPNQRTREQLEKFH
-561 VLTLVPEGNTYLFR
+561 VIDLVPDNNMYQFR
-575 YEALQASLKYVKNT
+575 YEALNAAVAHVESDHYQRMTA
-589 DLLEPT
+589 

>member
-1 MSKNTVNFMLHI
+1 MFR
-13 KVYKSI
+13 
-19 NGNAYNYLLKSR
+19 G
-31 DFFLV
+31 
-36 RTCTVF
+36 
-42 GNRFADINLKGDLFG
+42 RFADIDLKGDVFG

-83 LWGAIMVG
+83 LWGAILVG
-91 FFAALFGGS
+91 LFAALFGGS
-100 SSLISEPTG
+100 STLISEPTG
-109 PMTVIMTAVLTS
+109 PMTVIMTAILTS
-121 MMAKYPETGMAMS
+121 MVARYPEAGLAVS
-134 FTVVIMAGAFQVLLG
+134 FTVVMMAGAFQIVLG

-176 IILQISPLLG
+176 IILQLSPLLG
-186 HLAPAGG
+186 QAAPVGG
-193 VIGTL
+193 VMGTL
-198 SALPDNILNLK
+198 TALPEIISQMK

-224 FLPQK
+224 FLPAQ
-229 YRRYVPA
+229 YRKQVPV
-236 QLIALVAVTLLSVI
+236 QLVALVGVTLVSVLL
-250 FFDTDS
+250 FDS
-256 IRRIGEIPA
+256 EEIRRIGVIPA
-265 GLPSLVLPHI
+265 GLPSFVIPTF
-275 NADMFTTMVIDALVL
+275 NAEMFTTMVIDALVL

-326 IISGLFG
+326 MIAGLFG

-358 IIRALVL
+358 VVRALVL

-405 KVNVQG
+405 KVSVQG

-439 IIIIEQLS
+439 ILIIERLS
-447 RVQARQVK
+447 REQARQVK
-455 AISDADENS
+455 AISDADEND
-464 VPLTDSERG
+464 VPLTDSERA
-473 LLDKANGKVLF
+473 LLDQANGKVLF

-493 SVSKAISQ
+493 SVSKAIAR
-501 QHSSISDY
+501 QHNHISDY
-509 DVMILDLTDV
+509 EAMILDLTDV

-527 LALENAIKD
+527 LALENAIND
-536 ALDARCEVLLL
+536 ALDAHCAVYLL
-547 CPNINTRQQLEKFH
+547 CPNVHTKQQLEKFH
-561 VLTLVPEGNTYLFR
+561 ILDLVPTEQTFSFR
-575 YEALQASLKYVKNT
+575 YEALNAAVKQVAQNR
-589 DLLEPT
+589 

>member
-1 MSKNTVNFMLHI
+1 MFQ
-13 KVYKSI
+13 
-19 NGNAYNYLLKSR
+19 A
-31 DFFLV
+31 
-36 RTCTVF
+36 
-42 GNRFADINLKGDLFG
+42 RFADLNLRGDLFG

-83 LWGAIMVG
+83 LWGAILVG
-91 FFAALFGGS
+91 LFAALFGGS
-100 SSLISEPTG
+100 STLISEPTG
-109 PMTVIMTAVLTS
+109 PMTVIMTAILTTMVS
-121 MMAKYPETGMAMS
+121 RYPESGAAIA
-134 FTVVIMAGAFQVLLG
+134 FTVVMMAGAFQILLG

-162 SVISGFM
+162 SVVSGFM

-176 IILQISPLLG
+176 IILQLSPLLG
-186 HLAPAGG
+186 HPSPGGG
-193 VIGTL
+193 VLGTL
-198 SALPDNILNLK
+198 SALPELLANLK
-209 FSELFLGLLTLGILF
+209 FSELFLGLLTLAILF

-229 YRRYVPA
+229 YRKQVPA
-236 QLIALVAVTLLSVI
+236 QLVALVAVTLFSVI
-250 FFDTDS
+250 FFDTDD

-265 GLPSLVLPHI
+265 GLPSIVVPTFNSEI
-275 NADMFTTMVIDALVL
+275 FVTMVIDALVL

-315 DKELRGQGLAN
+315 DRELQGQGIANMLA
-326 IISGLFG
+326 GLFG

-358 IIRALVL
+358 VTRALVL

-388 VYVGFN
+388 VYVGVN
-394 ILDWSFIQRAH
+394 ILDWAFIQRAH
-405 KVNVQG
+405 KISIQG

-439 IIIIEQLS
+439 ILVIERLS
-447 RVQARQVK
+447 REQARQVK
-455 AISDADENS
+455 AISDADDDD
-464 VPLTDSERG
+464 VPLTESERK

-493 SVSKAISQ
+493 SVSKAITR
-501 QHSSISDY
+501 QHSSVDKY
-509 DVMILDLTDV
+509 QAMILDLTDV

-527 LALENAIKD
+527 LALENAIRD
-536 ALDARCEVLLL
+536 AQEANCEVYLL
-547 CPNINTRQQLEKFH
+547 CPNEKTRSELEKFH
-561 VLTLVPEGNTYLFR
+561 VIDLVPDQNMFTFR
-575 YEALQASLKYVKNT
+575 YEALNAAVKQVTAS
-589 DLLEPT
+589 E

>member
-1 MSKNTVNFMLHI
+1 MKL
-13 KVYKSI
+13 
-19 NGNAYNYLLKSR
+19 GR
-31 DFFLV
+31 
-36 RTCTVF
+36 
-42 GNRFADINLKGDLFG
+42 RFEDINLKGDVFG

-91 FFAALFGGS
+91 LFAALFGGS
-100 SSLISEPTG
+100 STLISEPTG

-121 MMAKYPETGMAMS
+121 MMAKYPETGLAMT
-134 FTVVIMAGAFQVLLG
+134 FTVVMMAGVFQILLG
-149 TLKLGKYITLMPY
+149 TLKLGKYVTLMPY
-162 SVISGFM
+162 SVVSGFM

-176 IILQISPLLG
+176 IILQLAPLLG
-186 HLAPAGG
+186 QAAPTGG
-193 VIGTL
+193 VVGTL
-198 SALPDNILNLK
+198 TAFPELLSNVDFA
-209 FSELFLGLLTLGILF
+209 ELFLGALTLAILF
-224 FLPQK
+224 LLPKK
-229 YRRYVPA
+229 YRQHVPP
-236 QLIALVAVTLLSVI
+236 QLVALVAVTLLSVV
-250 FFDTDS
+250 FFDDET

-265 GLPSLVLPHI
+265 GLPSLVIPHF
-275 NADMFTTMVIDALVL
+275 NAEMFTEMLIDALVL

-326 IISGLFG
+326 LVAGLFG

-358 IIRALVL
+358 VVRALVL
-365 ALVVLVAGGLT
+365 ALVVLVASGLT

-405 KVNVQG
+405 KVSIPG

-439 IIIIEQLS
+439 IIIIERLS
-447 RVQARQVK
+447 REQARQVK
-455 AISDADENS
+455 AISDADDDD

-473 LLDKANGKVLF
+473 LLERAQGKVLF

-493 SVSKAISQ
+493 SVSKAISR

-509 DVMILDLTDV
+509 QAMILDLTDV

-536 ALDARCEVLLL
+536 AQDANCHVYLL
-547 CPNINTRQQLEKFH
+547 CPTDKIKQQLDKFH
-561 VLTLVPEGNTYLFR
+561 VIDLVPDDNIYIEREKAL
-575 YEALQASLKYVKNT
+575 EAAYNAT
-589 DLLEPT
+589 A

>member
-1 MSKNTVNFMLHI
+1 M
-13 KVYKSI
+13 
-19 NGNAYNYLLKSR
+19 
-31 DFFLV
+31 
-36 RTCTVF
+36 F
-42 GNRFADINLKGDLFG
+42 GERFNDINIKGDIFG
-57 GVTTAIISLPLALA
+57 GVTTAIVSLPLALA

-83 LWGAIMVG
+83 LWGAILVG

-100 SSLISEPTG
+100 TSLISEPTG

-121 MMAKYPETGMAMS
+121 MMAKYPESGMAMA
-134 FTVVIMAGAFQVLLG
+134 FTVVMMAGAFQILIG

-176 IILQISPLLG
+176 IILQLSPLLG
-186 HLAPAGG
+186 QAAPAGG
-193 VIGTL
+193 VLGTI
-198 SALPDNILNLK
+198 SVLPNILSNIN
-209 FSELFLGLLTLGILF
+209 FSELLLGVLTLAVLF
-224 FLPQK
+224 FFPKQ
-229 YRRYVPA
+229 YRKYVPA
-236 QLIALVAVTLLSVI
+236 QLVALVAVTLFSVL
-250 FFDTDS
+250 FFDIDS

-265 GLPSLVLPHI
+265 GLPSLVMPHFT
-275 NADMFTTMVIDALVL
+275 ADMFMTMVVDALVL

-326 IISGLFG
+326 MISGLFG

-358 IIRALVL
+358 MVRALVL
-365 ALVVLVAGGLT
+365 TLVVLIAGGLT

-405 KVNVQG
+405 KVSLQG
-411 MAIMYGVMLLT
+411 MMIMYGVMLLT

-447 RVQARQVK
+447 RAQAKQVK
-455 AISDADENS
+455 AISDTDQDV
-464 VPLTDSERG
+464 VPLTTSERV
-473 LLDKANGKVLF
+473 LLDRANGKVLF

-493 SVSKAISQ
+493 SVSKAIAR
-501 QHSSISDY
+501 QHSRVGDY
-509 DVMILDLTDV
+509 QAMILDLTDV
-519 PMIDVTVG
+519 PMFDVTVG
-527 LALENAIKD
+527 LALENVIKD
-536 ALDARCEVLLL
+536 AREANCAVFLL
-547 CPNINTRQQLEKFH
+547 CPNQQTRKQLEKFE
-561 VLTLVPEGNTYLFR
+561 LLAMVPTENTYTYR
-575 YEALQASLKYVKNT
+575 HEALQAALNYVEKKT
-589 DLLEPT
+589 ATAPLSA

>member
-1 MSKNTVNFMLHI
+1 M
-13 KVYKSI
+13 
-19 NGNAYNYLLKSR
+19 
-31 DFFLV
+31 
-36 RTCTVF
+36 F
-42 GNRFADINLKGDLFG
+42 GDRFNDINLKGDLFG

-83 LWGAIMVG
+83 LWGAILVG
-91 FFAALFGGS
+91 LFAALFGGS
-100 SSLISEPTG
+100 STLISEPTG

-121 MMAKYPETGMAMS
+121 MVEKYPESGIAIS
-134 FTVVIMAGAFQVLLG
+134 FTIVMMAGAFQVLIG

-162 SVISGFM
+162 SVVSGFM

-176 IILQISPLLG
+176 IILQLSPLLG
-186 HLAPAGG
+186 HAAPTGG
-193 VIGTL
+193 VLGTL
-198 SALPDNILNLK
+198 SALPETISNMK
-209 FSELFLGLLTLGILF
+209 FSEFFLGLLTLGILF
-224 FLPQK
+224 FFPKQ
-229 YRRYVPA
+229 YRKYVPA
-236 QLIALVAVTLLSVI
+236 QLVALVAVTLLSVI
-250 FFDTDS
+250 VFDFDDV
-256 IRRIGEIPA
+256 RRIGEIPT
-265 GLPSLVLPHI
+265 GLPSLVVPVI
-275 NADMFTTMVIDALVL
+275 NGEIFTAMVIDALVL

-326 IISGLFG
+326 MISGLFG

-358 IIRALVL
+358 VIRALIL
-365 ALVVLVAGGLT
+365 ALVVLVASGLT

-388 VYVGFN
+388 VYVGFG

-405 KVNVQG
+405 RVSVQG

-439 IIIIEQLS
+439 ILIIERLS
-447 RVQARQVK
+447 RVQAKQVK
-455 AISDADENS
+455 AISDADEND

-473 LLDKANGKVLF
+473 LLDRANGKVLF

-493 SVSKAISQ
+493 SVSKAISR
-501 QHSSISDY
+501 QHSSIADY
-509 DVMILDLTDV
+509 EAMILDLTDV

-536 ALDARCEVLLL
+536 AQEAQCDVYLL
-547 CPNINTRQQLEKFH
+547 CPNERVREQLEKFH
-561 VLTLVPEGNTYLFR
+561 VLDLVPDENTFKFR
-575 YEALQASLKYVKNT
+575 YEALNAAVNKVEQDEHQGAFV
-589 DLLEPT
+589 

>member
-1 MSKNTVNFMLHI
+1 M
-13 KVYKSI
+13 
-19 NGNAYNYLLKSR
+19 
-31 DFFLV
+31 
-36 RTCTVF
+36 F
-42 GNRFADINLKGDLFG
+42 GNRFEGINFKGDIFG

-91 FFAALFGGS
+91 LFAALFGGS
-100 SSLISEPTG
+100 NTLISEPTG

-121 MMAKYPETGMAMS
+121 MMAKYPETGMAMT
-134 FTVVIMAGAFQVLLG
+134 FTVVMMAGAFQILLG
-149 TLKLGKYITLMPY
+149 TLKLGKYVTLMPY

-176 IILQISPLLG
+176 IILQLSPLLG
-186 HLAPAGG
+186 HAAPSGG
-193 VIGTL
+193 VLGTL
-198 SALPDNILNLK
+198 SALPETISNLK

-224 FLPQK
+224 FFPKQ
-229 YRRYVPA
+229 YRKYVPA
-236 QLIALVAVTLLSVI
+236 QLVALVAVTLLSVML
-250 FFDTDS
+250 FDTDD

-265 GLPSLVLPHI
+265 GLPSLVAPHI
-275 NADMFTTMVIDALVL
+275 NPDMFVEMVIDALVL

-326 IISGLFG
+326 MISGLFG

-358 IIRALVL
+358 VVRALML

-405 KVNVQG
+405 KVSFSG
-411 MAIMYGVMLLT
+411 MAVMYGVMLLT

-439 IIIIEQLS
+439 IIIIERLS
-447 RVQARQVK
+447 REQARQVK
-455 AISDADENS
+455 AISDADEDD

-473 LLDKANGKVLF
+473 LLERANGTVLF

-493 SVSKAISQ
+493 SVSKAISR
-501 QHSSISDY
+501 QHSSIADY
-509 DVMILDLTDV
+509 EVMILDLTDV

-536 ALDARCEVLLL
+536 ALDANCEVYLL
-547 CPNINTRQQLEKFH
+547 CPNQHTREQLEKFH
-561 VLTLVPEGNTYLFR
+561 VIDLVPAANIYRFR
-575 YEALQASLKYVKNT
+575 YEALNAAVAHVEDAQYQRITA
-589 DLLEPT
+589 

>member
-1 MSKNTVNFMLHI
+1 MF
-13 KVYKSI
+13 
-19 NGNAYNYLLKSR
+19 GSR
-31 DFFLV
+31 FK
-36 RTCTVF
+36 
-42 GNRFADINLKGDLFG
+42 DINFKGDIFG

-91 FFAALFGGS
+91 LFASLFGGS
-100 SSLISEPTG
+100 NTLISEPTG

-121 MMAKYPETGMAMS
+121 MMAKYPETGMAMT
-134 FTVVIMAGAFQVLLG
+134 FTVVMMAGAFQILLG
-149 TLKLGKYITLMPY
+149 TLKMGKYVTLMPY

-176 IILQISPLLG
+176 IILQLSPLLG
-186 HLAPAGG
+186 HAAPAGG
-193 VIGTL
+193 VLGTL
-198 SALPDNILNLK
+198 SALPETISNLK
-209 FSELFLGLLTLGILF
+209 FNELFLGLLTLGILF
-224 FLPQK
+224 FFPKK
-229 YRRYVPA
+229 YRKYVPA
-236 QLIALVAVTLLSVI
+236 QLVALVAVTLLSVML
-250 FFDTDS
+250 FDTED

-265 GLPSLVLPHI
+265 GLPSLVAPHI
-275 NADMFTTMVIDALVL
+275 DPDMFVEMVIDALVL

-326 IISGLFG
+326 MISGLFG

-358 IIRALVL
+358 VVRALVL

-405 KVNVQG
+405 KVSFSG

-428 VAVGLGVFISN
+428 VAVGLGVFVSN
-439 IIIIEQLS
+439 IMIIERLS
-447 RVQARQVK
+447 REQARQVK
-455 AISDADENS
+455 AISDADEDD

-473 LLDKANGKVLF
+473 LLDRANGRVLF

-493 SVSKAISQ
+493 SVSKAISR
-501 QHSSISDY
+501 QHTSISDY

-519 PMIDVTVG
+519 PMLDVTVG
-527 LALENAIKD
+527 LALENAIRD
-536 ALDARCEVLLL
+536 ALDAHCEVYLL
-547 CPNINTRQQLEKFH
+547 CPNQRTREQLEKFH
-561 VLTLVPEGNTYLFR
+561 VIDLVPDNNMYQFR
-575 YEALQASLKYVKNT
+575 YEALNAAVAHVESDQYQRMTA
-589 DLLEPT
+589 

>member
-1 MSKNTVNFMLHI
+1 MF
-13 KVYKSI
+13 
-19 NGNAYNYLLKSR
+19 GSR
-31 DFFLV
+31 FK
-36 RTCTVF
+36 
-42 GNRFADINLKGDLFG
+42 DINFKGDIFG

-91 FFAALFGGS
+91 LFASLFGGS
-100 SSLISEPTG
+100 NTLISEPTG

-121 MMAKYPETGMAMS
+121 MMAKYPETGMAMT
-134 FTVVIMAGAFQVLLG
+134 FTVVMMAGAFQILLG
-149 TLKLGKYITLMPY
+149 TLKMGKYVTLMPY

-176 IILQISPLLG
+176 IILQLSPLLG
-186 HLAPAGG
+186 HAAPTGG
-193 VIGTL
+193 VLGTL
-198 SALPDNILNLK
+198 SALPETISNLK
-209 FSELFLGLLTLGILF
+209 FNELFLGLLTLGILF
-224 FLPQK
+224 FFPKK
-229 YRRYVPA
+229 YRKYVPA
-236 QLIALVAVTLLSVI
+236 QLVALVAVTLLSVML
-250 FFDTDS
+250 FDTED

-265 GLPSLVLPHI
+265 GLPSLVAPHI
-275 NADMFTTMVIDALVL
+275 DPDMFVEMVIDALVL

-326 IISGLFG
+326 MISGLFG

-358 IIRALVL
+358 VVRALVL

-405 KVNVQG
+405 KVSFSG

-428 VAVGLGVFISN
+428 VAVGLGVFVSN
-439 IIIIEQLS
+439 IMIIERLS
-447 RVQARQVK
+447 REQARQVK
-455 AISDADENS
+455 AISDADEDD

-473 LLDKANGKVLF
+473 LLDRANGRVLF

-493 SVSKAISQ
+493 SVSKAISR
-501 QHSSISDY
+501 QHTSISDY

-519 PMIDVTVG
+519 PMLDVTVG

-536 ALDARCEVLLL
+536 ALDARCEVYLL
-547 CPNINTRQQLEKFH
+547 CPNQRTREQLEKFH
-561 VLTLVPEGNTYLFR
+561 VIDLVPDNNMYQFR
-575 YEALQASLKYVKNT
+575 YEALNAAVAHVESDQ
-589 DLLEPT
+589 

>member
-1 MSKNTVNFMLHI
+1 ML
-13 KVYKSI
+13 
-19 NGNAYNYLLKSR
+19 GQ
-31 DFFLV
+31 
-36 RTCTVF
+36 
-42 GNRFADINLKGDLFG
+42 RFEHINLKGDIFG

-83 LWGAIMVG
+83 LWGAILVG

-100 SSLISEPTG
+100 TSLISEPTG

-121 MMAKYPETGMAMS
+121 MMAKYPETGIAMS
-134 FTVVIMAGAFQVLLG
+134 FTVVMMAGAFQVLLG
-149 TLKLGKYITLMPY
+149 TLKLGKYVTLMPY

-176 IILQISPLLG
+176 IILQLSPLLG
-186 HLAPAGG
+186 HSAPDGG
-193 VIGTL
+193 VLGTL
-198 SALPDNILNLK
+198 SALPEMLFTVNY
-209 FSELFLGLLTLGILF
+209 SELLLGLVTLALLIYF
-224 FLPQK
+224 PKK
-229 YRRYVPA
+229 YRKYVPA
-236 QLIALVAVTLLSVI
+236 QLVALVGVTLLSMYL
-250 FFDTDS
+250 FDADS
-256 IRRIGEIPA
+256 IRRIGVIPA
-265 GLPSLVLPHI
+265 GLPSLVIPHF
-275 NADMFTTMVIDALVL
+275 NADMFTTMVLDALVL

-315 DKELRGQGLAN
+315 DKELRGQGIAN
-326 IISGLFG
+326 MLSGLFG

-346 NIQVGARSPLSG
+346 NIQVGARSPVSG
-358 IIRALVL
+358 MVRALVL

-388 VYVGFN
+388 VYVGIN

-405 KVNVQG
+405 KVSLQS

-447 RVQARQVK
+447 RAQARQVK
-455 AISDADENS
+455 AISDTDND
-464 VPLTDSERG
+464 VPLTVKERAI
-473 LLDKANGKVLF
+473 LEKANGKVLF

-493 SVSKAISQ
+493 SVSKAISR
-501 QHSSISDY
+501 QHASIADY
-509 DVMILDLTDV
+509 QVMILDLSDV

-536 ALDARCEVLLL
+536 ALDAQCEVLLL
-547 CPNINTRQQLEKFH
+547 CPHAETRKRLEKLK
-561 VLTLVPEGNTYLFR
+561 VLGLISNNNHCTSREQ
-575 YEALQASLKYVKNT
+575 ALQTALTHISA
-589 DLLEPT
+589 